1 MSNPSDVPGFEMPT
15 AREIELDL
23 ALASP
28 SWQSLLPGAA
38 RPFPYTQSPT
48 PIGVPGTSPG
58 RRSLYGRRRVRRGN
72 V

>member
-1 MSNPSDVPGFEMPT
+1 MVNQSDGSGFEMPT

-28 SWQSLLPGAA
+28 SWQLLLPDI
-38 RPFPYTQSPT
+38 QSPT
-48 PIGVPGTSPG
+48 PIGVPGSSPG

-72 V
+72 PV